1 MILLTAAQSRVI
13 FTSIVIVLP
22 LTVIALAG
30 LVWWWRR

>member
-1 MILLTAAQSRVI
+1 MILLTAAQSRAI

-22 LTVIALAG
+22 LSLIAVAG